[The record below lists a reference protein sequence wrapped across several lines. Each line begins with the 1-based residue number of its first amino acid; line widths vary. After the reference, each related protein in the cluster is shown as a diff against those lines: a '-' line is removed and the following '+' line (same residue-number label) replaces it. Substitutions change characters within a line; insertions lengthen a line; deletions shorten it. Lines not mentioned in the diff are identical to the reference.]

1 MNLEELEK
9 IDSRKMF
16 KVYDEWDK
24 IARKYYEHEFVK
36 PNYKDI
42 YAPNILQF
50 AAS

>member
-36 PNYKDI
+36 PIEPMKGVKVR
-42 YAPNILQF
+42 L
-50 AAS
+50 

>member
-36 PNYKDI
+36 PNFNSKD
-42 YAPNILQF
+42 YELGY
-50 AAS
+50 